1 MKIFG
6 WLVRRYQLETMF
18 WGEVRL
24 LQIGE
29 RKIKPLRDALSICN
43 GRRTDGLRY
52 QTRKTPEGLQV
63 VLVSSEL
70 LTDSDDW
77 QIDTVRDCNADV
89 MDTALRA
96 LNASAKR
103 RGCKY
108 RFRAAGPSQ
117 IIKRRKG
124 HRKVHIRPESFH
136 RTLRAIRG
144 ALHGKTAVSFSVD
157 QWPEIRRVR
166 DYLRKSGTS
175 FAVRKFEEIIW
186 VASIRKKSEKIV

>member
-18 WGEVRL
+18 WGEVRVL
-24 LQIGE
+24 VLDE

-52 QTRKTPEGLQV
+52 QTRVKPEGLQV

-70 LTDSDDW
+70 LTDSEDW
-77 QIDTVRDCNADV
+77 QIDTTRDCSADV
-89 MDTALRA
+89 MDTTVRN

-103 RGCKY
+103 RGCRY
-108 RFRAAGPSQ
+108 RFRAVGPSQ

-124 HRKVHIRPESFH
+124 HRKVHIRPESFY

-144 ALHGKTAVSFSVD
+144 ALHGKTAVSFPVD
-157 QWPEIRRVR
+157 QWSEIRRVR

-175 FAVRKFEEIIW
+175 IAVRKFETVIW
-186 VASIRKKSEKIV
+186 VASLRKKSEKIV

>member
-1 MKIFG
+1 MKIYG

-18 WGEVRL
+18 RGEVRVL
-24 LQIGE
+24 AIDE
-29 RKIKPLRDALSICN
+29 SKIKPLRDALSICN

-52 QTRKTPEGLQV
+52 QTRVTPEGLQV

-70 LTDSDDW
+70 LTDSEDW
-77 QIDTVRDCNADV
+77 QIDTTRNCSADV
-89 MDTALRA
+89 MDTTLRA

-103 RGCKY
+103 RQCKY

-117 IIKRRKG
+117 IIKRRIWQ
-124 HRKVHIRPESFH
+124 RKVWVRPESFH
-136 RTLRAIRG
+136 RTLRAIRD
-144 ALHGKTAVSFSVD
+144 ALARRMAVSFPVD

-175 FAVRKFEEIIW
+175 IAVRKFEQIIW

>member
-1 MKIFG
+1 MKVFG

-18 WGEVRL
+18 WGEVRTL
-24 LQIGE
+24 AIE
-29 RKIKPLRDALSICN
+29 DSKIKPLRDALSICN

-77 QIDTVRDCNADV
+77 QIDTTRDCTADV
-89 MDTALRA
+89 MKTTLRG

-103 RGCKY
+103 RGCRY
-108 RFRAAGPSQ
+108 RFRAAGPSA
-117 IIKRRKG
+117 IIKRRIWQ
-124 HRKVHIRPESFH
+124 RKVYIRPESFY
-136 RTLRAIRG
+136 RTLRAIRD
-144 ALHGKTAVSFSVD
+144 ALQRRMAVSFPVD

-175 FAVRKFEEIIW
+175 IAVRKFESVIW
-186 VASIRKKSEKIV
+186 VASLRKKSEKIV

>member
-18 WGEVRL
+18 RGEVRVL
-24 LQIGE
+24 AIDDS
-29 RKIKPLRDALSICN
+29 KIKPLRDALSITN

-63 VLVSSEL
+63 VLVSSDL
-70 LTDSDDW
+70 LKDSDDW
-77 QIDTVRDCNADV
+77 QIDTTRDCTADV
-89 MDTALRA
+89 MDTTLRA

-103 RGCKY
+103 RQCKY

-117 IIKRRKG
+117 IIKRRIWQ
-124 HRKVHIRPESFH
+124 RKVHIRPESFH
-136 RTLRAIRG
+136 RTLRAIRD
-144 ALHGKTAVSFSVD
+144 ALQRRMAVSFPVD

-166 DYLRKSGTS
+166 DFLRKSGVS
-175 FAVRKFEEIIW
+175 FAVRKFEKIIW
-186 VASIRKKSEKIV
+186 VASMRKKSEKIV

>member
-18 WGEVRL
+18 RGEVRL
-24 LQIGE
+24 LQIDDS
-29 RKIKPLRDALSICN
+29 KIKPLRDALSITN

-63 VLVSSEL
+63 VLVLSEL

-77 QIDTVRDCNADV
+77 QIDAVRDCSADV
-89 MDTALRA
+89 MDTTLRA

-108 RFRAAGPSQ
+108 RFRAAGPSA
-117 IIKRRKG
+117 IIKRRIWQ
-124 HRKVHIRPESFH
+124 RKVHVRPESFR
-136 RTLRAIRG
+136 RTLRAIRD
-144 ALHGKTAVSFSVD
+144 ALARRMAVSFPRE

-166 DYLRKSGTS
+166 DYLRKSGVS
-175 FAVRKFEEIIW
+175 FAVRKFETIIW
-186 VASIRKKSEKIV
+186 VASLRKKSEKIV

>member
-6 WLVRRYQLETMF
+6 WLVRRYELETMF
-18 WGEVRL
+18 WGEVRVL
-24 LQIGE
+24 VLDD

-43 GRRTDGLRY
+43 GRRTDGFRF

-77 QIDTVRDCNADV
+77 QIDAVRDCTADV
-89 MDTALRA
+89 IDTTLRN

-103 RGCKY
+103 RGCRY
-108 RFRAAGPSQ
+108 RFRVAGADK

-136 RTLRAIRG
+136 RTLRAIRS
-144 ALHGKTAVSFSVD
+144 ALHGRTAVSFPVD

-166 DYLRKSGTS
+166 DFLRKSGTS

-186 VASIRKKSEKIV
+186 VASLRKKSEKIV

>member
-18 WGEVRL
+18 RGEVRL
-24 LQIGE
+24 LQMDDS
-29 RKIKPLRDALSICN
+29 KIKPLRDALSICN

-52 QTRKTPEGLQV
+52 QTRKTLEGLQV

-77 QIDTVRDCNADV
+77 QIDAVRDCNADV
-89 MDTALRA
+89 MDTTLRA

-103 RGCKY
+103 RQCKY
-108 RFRAAGPSQ
+108 RFRAAGPGR
-117 IIKRRKG
+117 IIKRRIWQ
-124 HRKVHIRPESFH
+124 RKVYIRPESFQ
-136 RTLRAIRG
+136 RTLRAIRS
-144 ALHGKTAVSFSVD
+144 ALHGRTAVSFPVD

-166 DYLRKSGTS
+166 DYLRKSGVS
-175 FAVRKFEEIIW
+175 FAVRKFEQIIW
-186 VASIRKKSEKIV
+186 VASLRKKSEKIV

>member
-18 WGEVRL
+18 RGEVRVL
-24 LQIGE
+24 AIDDS
-29 RKIKPLRDALSICN
+29 KIKPLRDALSITN

-70 LTDSDDW
+70 LTDADDW
-77 QIDTVRDCNADV
+77 QIDTTRDCTTDV
-89 MDTALRA
+89 MDTTLRA

-103 RGCKY
+103 RQCKY
-108 RFRAAGPSQ
+108 RFRAAGPNA
-117 IIKRRKG
+117 IIKRRIWQ
-124 HRKVHIRPESFH
+124 RKVWVRPESFNK
-136 RTLRAIRG
+136 TLKAIRS
-144 ALHGKTAVSFSVD
+144 ALHGKTAVSFPVD

-166 DYLRKSGTS
+166 DYLRKTGTS
-175 FAVRKFEEIIW
+175 IAVRKFEQIIW

>member
-1 MKIFG
+1 MKIYG

-18 WGEVRL
+18 RGEVRTL
-24 LQIGE
+24 AIDE
-29 RKIKPLRDALSICN
+29 RQIKPLRDALSISN

-52 QTRKTPEGLQV
+52 QTRKTLEGLQV

-70 LTDSDDW
+70 LTDSEDW
-77 QIDTVRDCNADV
+77 QIDAVRDCSADV
-89 MDTALRA
+89 IDTTLRA

-103 RGCKY
+103 RQCKY
-108 RFRAAGPSQ
+108 RFRAAGPSA
-117 IIKRRKG
+117 IIKRRIWQ
-124 HRKVHIRPESFH
+124 RKVWVRPESFH
-136 RTLRAIRG
+136 RTLRAIRD
-144 ALHGKTAVSFSVD
+144 ALQRRMAVSFPRE

-175 FAVRKFEEIIW
+175 IAVRKVEKIIW

>member
-1 MKIFG
+1 MKVFG
-6 WLVRRYQLETMF
+6 WLVKRYQLETMF
-18 WGEVRL
+18 RGEVRV
-24 LQIGE
+24 LQIDDK
-29 RKIKPLRDALSICN
+29 KIKPLRDALSITN
-43 GRRTDGLRY
+43 GRRADGLRY

-77 QIDTVRDCNADV
+77 QIDAVRDCSADV
-89 MDTALRA
+89 MDTTLRA

-103 RGCKY
+103 RECRY
-108 RFRAAGPSQ
+108 RFRAAGPDE
-117 IIKRRKG
+117 IAKRRIWQ
-124 HRKVHIRPESFH
+124 RKVYIRPESFH
-136 RTLRAIRG
+136 RTLRAIRS
-144 ALHGKTAVSFSVD
+144 ALHGRTAVSFPRE

-166 DYLRKSGTS
+166 DFLRKSGVS

>member
-1 MKIFG
+1 MKVFG

-18 WGEVRL
+18 RGEVRL
-24 LQIGE
+24 LQIDDS
-29 RKIKPLRDALSICN
+29 KIKPLRDALSITN

-63 VLVSSEL
+63 VLVASEL

-77 QIDTVRDCNADV
+77 QIDNTRDCTADV
-89 MDTALRA
+89 MNTTLRG

-103 RGCKY
+103 RQCKY
-108 RFRAAGPSQ
+108 RFRAAGPVQ
-117 IIKRRKG
+117 IIKRRIWQ
-124 HRKVHIRPESFH
+124 RKVHIRPESFH
-136 RTLRAIRG
+136 RTLRAIRD
-144 ALHGKTAVSFSVD
+144 ALARRMAVSFPVD

-166 DYLRKSGTS
+166 DFLRKSGTS
-175 FAVRKFEEIIW
+175 IAVRKFEKIIW

>member
-1 MKIFG
+1 MKTFG

-18 WGEVRL
+18 RGEVRL
-24 LQIGE
+24 LQIDDS
-29 RKIKPLRDALSICN
+29 KIKPLRDALSICN

-52 QTRKTPEGLQV
+52 QTRKTPDGLQV

-77 QIDTVRDCNADV
+77 QMDAVRDCSADI
-89 MDTALRA
+89 MKTTLRA

-103 RGCKY
+103 RQCKY
-108 RFRAAGPSQ
+108 RFRAAGPSA
-117 IIKRRKG
+117 IIKRKIWQ
-124 HRKVHIRPESFH
+124 RKVWVRPESFH
-136 RTLRAIRG
+136 KTLKAIRS
-144 ALHGKTAVSFSVD
+144 ALHGRTAVSFPPD

-175 FAVRKFEEIIW
+175 IAVRKFEQIIW

>member
-18 WGEVRL
+18 RGEVRVL
-24 LQIGE
+24 AIDDS
-29 RKIKPLRDALSICN
+29 KIKPLRDALSICN

-52 QTRKTPEGLQV
+52 QTRVTPEGLQV

-77 QIDTVRDCNADV
+77 QIDTTRDCTADV
-89 MDTALRA
+89 MDTTLRA
-96 LNASAKR
+96 LTASAKR
-103 RGCKY
+103 RQCKY
-108 RFRAAGPSQ
+108 RFRAAGPSA
-117 IIKRRKG
+117 IIKRRIWQ
-124 HRKVHIRPESFH
+124 RNIHIRPESFR
-136 RTLRAIRG
+136 RTLRAIRD
-144 ALHGKTAVSFSVD
+144 ALARRMAVSFPVD

-175 FAVRKFEEIIW
+175 IAVRKFESIIW
-186 VASIRKKSEKIV
+186 VASLRKKSEKIV

>member
-1 MKIFG
+1 MKTFG

-18 WGEVRL
+18 RGEVRL
-24 LQIGE
+24 LQIDDS
-29 RKIKPLRDALSICN
+29 KIKPLRDALSICN

-52 QTRKTPEGLQV
+52 QTRKTPDGLQV

-77 QIDTVRDCNADV
+77 QMDAVRDCSADI
-89 MDTALRA
+89 MKTTLRA

-103 RGCKY
+103 RQCKY
-108 RFRAAGPSQ
+108 RFRAAGPSA
-117 IIKRRKG
+117 IIKRKIWQ
-124 HRKVHIRPESFH
+124 RKVWVRPESFH
-136 RTLRAIRG
+136 KTLKAIRN
-144 ALHGKTAVSFSVD
+144 ALHGRTAVSFPRD

-166 DYLRKSGTS
+166 DFLRKSGVS

-186 VASIRKKSEKIV
+186 VASLRKKSEKIV

>member
-18 WGEVRL
+18 RGEART
-24 LQIGE
+24 LQIDDS
-29 RKIKPLRDALSICN
+29 KIKPLRDALSITN

-63 VLVSSEL
+63 VLVSSDL

-77 QIDTVRDCNADV
+77 QIDAVRDCSADV
-89 MDTALRA
+89 IDTTLRG

-103 RGCKY
+103 RGCRY
-108 RFRAAGPSQ
+108 RFRAAGPSA
-117 IIKRRKG
+117 IIKRRIWQ
-124 HRKVHIRPESFH
+124 RRVHIRPESFH
-136 RTLRAIRG
+136 QTLRAIRS
-144 ALHGKTAVSFSVD
+144 ALHGRTAVSFPRD

-166 DYLRKSGTS
+166 DYLRKSGVS
-175 FAVRKFEEIIW
+175 FAVRKFESIIW

>member
-6 WLVRRYQLETMF
+6 WLVRRYELETMF
-18 WGEVRL
+18 WGEVRVL
-24 LQIGE
+24 AIDD

-52 QTRKTPEGLQV
+52 QTRITPEGLQV
-63 VLVSSEL
+63 MLVSSEL
-70 LTDSDDW
+70 LTDSEDW
-77 QIDTVRDCNADV
+77 QIDTTRNCSADV
-89 MDTALRA
+89 MDTTLRN

-103 RGCKY
+103 RGCRY
-108 RFRAAGPSQ
+108 RFRAVGPNQ

-136 RTLRAIRG
+136 KVLRAIRD
-144 ALHGKTAVSFSVD
+144 ALQRKMAVSFPVD

-175 FAVRKFEEIIW
+175 IAVRKFETVIW
-186 VASIRKKSEKIV
+186 VASLRKKSEKIV